1 MSNQRYAPEFKDEAV
16 RQVDERGYSVSEVS
30 TRLSVCA
37 HRSLLA
43 ESRQTSFQGRRW
55 ATI

>member
-43 ESRQTSFQGRRW
+43 ESRQTSF
-55 ATI
+55 